1 MAEPFTDFVVPPLV
15 HSAGLVVATGFVVVL
30 LLAVRP
36 PVNQKTV
43 LAFAPWIVTGAV
55 LHVFYQLNQ
64 LLGQQSFPQA
74 VEPLIS
80 APAVYLTTFV
90 VMGLI
95 WSASAMFMTKPDAES
110 VAQYLGGMGV
120 GTMLPLVGL
129 LVWRGTDPGIRPME
143 PVWPVGGLL
152 LSVGATFAITILLGL
167 WRTTVFAKVRY
178 VGPLVLFAHVFDGIT
193 TAIGV
198 DALGVTERSTLPRLI
213 MDFAA
218 GLPTAEAIGS
228 GWLFVAVKILIA
240 SGIVVLF
247 ADYVSDRPSEAS
259 IVMGLVVAVGL
270 GPATHNFFLFLL
282 AP

>member
-15 HSAGLVVATGFVVVL
+15 HSAGLVIATGFVVVL

-55 LHVFYQLNQ
+55 LHVFYQLSRLFRQQ
-64 LLGQQSFPQA
+64 LFPES
-74 VEPLIS
+74 VEPLFS

-95 WSASAMFMTKPDAES
+95 WSVSSMFMTKPTAEG
-110 VAQYLGGMGV
+110 VAQYLGGMGI
-120 GTMLPLVGL
+120 GTMIPLVGL
-129 LVWRGTDPGIRPME
+129 LVWRGTDPAIRPME
-143 PVWPVGGLL
+143 PLWPVGGLL
-152 LSVGATFAITILLGL
+152 LSVGTTFVIAISIGL
-167 WRTTVFAKVRY
+167 WRTTVFAKVKY

-198 DALGVTERSTLPRLI
+198 DALGVTERSALPRLI
-213 MDFAA
+213 IDFAA
-218 GLPTAEAIGS
+218 DLPTAETIGS
-228 GWLFVAVKILIA
+228 GWLFVVVKVLIA

-247 ADYVSDRPSEAS
+247 ADYISDRPSEAS
-259 IVMGLVVAVGL
+259 IIIGLIVAVGL